1 MNKKA
6 PLRQKYFQTEN
17 LRKGAIFMK
26 KISLAVIISVLVFSF
41 VFAAC
46 NGTDSGKVSD
56 THRTDPM
63 LTELEDMVTEVMT
76 DIEDMMPDD
85 VTDGFSDMGTN
96 VTQ

>member
-1 MNKKA
+1 
-6 PLRQKYFQTEN
+6 
-17 LRKGAIFMK
+17 MK
-26 KISLAVIISVLVFSF
+26 KISFAIIAAAILISVVFS
-41 VFAAC
+41 AC

-63 LTELEDMVTEVMT
+63 LTELEEMVTEVMT

-85 VTDGFSDMGTN
+85 VTDGFGDMVTN